1 MENKFL
7 SSALEEKIKLAF
19 VKKAARKITIGGKT
33 AEIIEKKDG
42 KFLVIVEGKYKKST
56 FIANSRQ
63 EAINRLQ

>member
-7 SSALEEKIKLAF
+7 SSQLEEKLKKAF
-19 VKKAARKITIGGKT
+19 AQKAARTINIKGKT

-42 KFLVIVEGKYKKST
+42 SFLVIVQGKYKKST
-56 FIANSRQ
+56 FIASSRQ